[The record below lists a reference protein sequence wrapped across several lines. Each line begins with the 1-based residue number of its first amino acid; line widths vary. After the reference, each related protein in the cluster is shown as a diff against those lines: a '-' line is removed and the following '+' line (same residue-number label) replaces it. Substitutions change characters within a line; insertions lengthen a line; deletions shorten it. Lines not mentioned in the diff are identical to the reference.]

1 MNPLTFP
8 ERLDYEHV
16 ERYLQMTTTFHDEV
30 RNLEKG
36 SSKCVIISHESSF
49 NIIRNSSF
57 TNHFVIQRCAVM
69 R

>member
-8 ERLDYEHV
+8 EVLDYELV
-16 ERYLQMTTTFHDEV
+16 ERYLQMTINFHDEV
-30 RNLEKG
+30 RNLEQG

-49 NIIRNSSF
+49 NIIRNSSLK
-57 TNHFVIQRCAVM
+57 NHFAIQRCAVM